1 MRCFLVFMHQGHIRT
16 RPYAYVFIEQS
27 VSSLEADA
35 ISIAQNVEHMGI
47 GRQ

>member
-1 MRCFLVFMHQGHIRT
+1 MRCFLVLCIRPYTQT